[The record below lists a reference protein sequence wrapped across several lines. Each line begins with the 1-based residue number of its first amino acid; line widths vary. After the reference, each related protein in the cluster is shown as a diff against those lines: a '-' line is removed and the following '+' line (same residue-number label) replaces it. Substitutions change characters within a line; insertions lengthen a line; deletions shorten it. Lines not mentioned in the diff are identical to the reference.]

1 LHLNGK
7 VFPVEPTGGKDMN
20 PTIQQRRAI
29 LDGLRQRA
37 TLATA
42 EFYHRAG
49 ITTAVASPRF
59 AVVPHGN
66 NLFGVVDRQTG
77 TERAE
82 VAGHMNACR
91 SAEGFESAARFSQA
105 AYITIANVARW
116 ITRFALVF
124 VAVLSVFAFMGVT
137 R

>member
-1 LHLNGK
+1 
-7 VFPVEPTGGKDMN
+7 MN
-20 PTIQQRRAI
+20 QTLQQRRAI

-42 EFYHRAG
+42 EFYQKVG
-49 ITTAVASPRF
+49 IAAPAMSPRF
-59 AVVPHGN
+59 TVVPHGN

-91 SAEGFESAARFSQA
+91 SAQGFESTAQFTRAAQ
-105 AYITIANVARW
+105 ITVANLARW
-116 ITRFALVF
+116 MMRWALVL
-124 VAVLSVFAFMGVT
+124 VATLCVFAFMGAT
-137 R
+137 G

>member
-1 LHLNGK
+1 
-7 VFPVEPTGGKDMN
+7 MN

-37 TLATA
+37 ILATA
-42 EFYHRAG
+42 EFYQKAA
-49 ITTAVASPRF
+49 ITEAVVSQRF

-66 NLFGVVDRQTG
+66 NRFGVVDRQTG

-82 VAGHMNACR
+82 VVGHMNACR
-91 SAEGFESAARFSQA
+91 SAQGFESTAHFTQA
-105 AYITIANVARW
+105 AHITVANVARW
-116 ITRFALVF
+116 MTRWALVF
-124 VAVLSVFAFMGVT
+124 VAVLSVFAFMGAT

>member
-1 LHLNGK
+1 
-7 VFPVEPTGGKDMN
+7 MN

-37 TLATA
+37 TFATA
-42 EFYHRAG
+42 EFYQKAG
-49 ITTAVASPRF
+49 IAAVVVSPRF
-59 AVVPHGN
+59 TVVPHGN

-91 SAEGFESAARFSQA
+91 SAQGYESAAHLAQA
-105 AYITIANVARW
+105 VQITVANVARLM
-116 ITRFALVF
+116 TRWTLVF
-124 VAVLSVFAFMGVT
+124 VAVLSVFAFM
-137 R
+137 

>member
-1 LHLNGK
+1 
-7 VFPVEPTGGKDMN
+7 MN

-42 EFYHRAG
+42 EFYQKAG
-49 ITTAVASPRF
+49 VTQSVVSPRF

-77 TERAE
+77 TERTE

-91 SAEGFESAARFSQA
+91 SAQGFESAALFKHA
-105 AYITIANVARW
+105 AHITVVNVARW
-116 ITRFALVF
+116 MMRWALVF
-124 VAVLSVFAFMGVT
+124 VAVLSVFAFMGAT

>member
-1 LHLNGK
+1 
-7 VFPVEPTGGKDMN
+7 MN

-42 EFYHRAG
+42 EFYKKAG
-49 ITTAVASPRF
+49 IAATVVIPRF

-66 NLFGVVDRQTG
+66 NLFAVVDRQTG
-77 TERAE
+77 TKRAE
-82 VAGHMNACR
+82 VVGHMNACR
-91 SAEGFESAARFSQA
+91 SAQSFERAAHFTHA
-105 AYITIANVARW
+105 AHITVANVAHWMTRW
-116 ITRFALVF
+116 SLVF
-124 VAVLSVFAFMGVT
+124 VAVLSAFAFIGAT

>member
-1 LHLNGK
+1 
-7 VFPVEPTGGKDMN
+7 MN

-29 LDGLRQRA
+29 LEGLRQRA

-42 EFYHRAG
+42 EFYQKAG
-49 ITTAVASPRF
+49 ITAAVVSPRF

-91 SAEGFESAARFSQA
+91 SAQDFESAARFTQA
-105 AYITIANVARW
+105 AHITVGNVALWLTRW
-116 ITRFALVF
+116 SLVY
-124 VAVLSVFAFMGVT
+124 VVVLSVFAFMGAT

>member
-1 LHLNGK
+1 
-7 VFPVEPTGGKDMN
+7 MN
-20 PTIQQRRAI
+20 HTIQQRRAI

-42 EFYHRAG
+42 EFYQKAG
-49 ITTAVASPRF
+49 INAVAESPRF
-59 AVVPHGN
+59 TVVPHGN

-91 SAEGFESAARFSQA
+91 SAQGFERSAQFTQA
-105 AYITIANVARW
+105 AHLTFANVARW
-116 ITRFALVF
+116 MTRWSLVF
-124 VAVLSVFAFMGVT
+124 VVVLCVFAFIGAS

>member
-1 LHLNGK
+1 
-7 VFPVEPTGGKDMN
+7 MN

-42 EFYHRAG
+42 EFYQKAG
-49 ITTAVASPRF
+49 IAAVVVSPRF
-59 AVVPHGN
+59 TVVPHGN

-91 SAEGFESAARFSQA
+91 SAQGFESTTHFDFAQT
-105 AYITIANVARW
+105 AYITVANVTRW
-116 ITRFALVF
+116 MTRWALVF
-124 VAVLSVFAFMGVT
+124 VVVLSIFAFMGAT

>member
-1 LHLNGK
+1 
-7 VFPVEPTGGKDMN
+7 MN

-42 EFYHRAG
+42 EFYQKAG
-49 ITTAVASPRF
+49 ITAVVVSPRF

-77 TERAE
+77 TEHAE

-91 SAEGFESAARFSQA
+91 SAQRFERAAHFAQA
-105 AYITIANVARW
+105 AHISVAKVARRM
-116 ITRFALVF
+116 TRWALVF
-124 VAVLSVFAFMGVT
+124 VAVLSVFAFMGAA

>member
-1 LHLNGK
+1 
-7 VFPVEPTGGKDMN
+7 MN
-20 PTIQQRRAI
+20 QTLLQRRAI

-42 EFYHRAG
+42 EFYQKVG
-49 ITTAVASPRF
+49 ITSPAMSPRF
-59 AVVPHGN
+59 TVVPRGN

-82 VAGHMNACR
+82 VAGHINACK
-91 SAEGFESAARFSQA
+91 SAQDFESVAHFTQA
-105 AYITIANVARW
+105 AHLTAANVARW
-116 ITRFALVF
+116 MTRWMLVF
-124 VAVLSVFAFMGVT
+124 AAVLFVFAFMGVS